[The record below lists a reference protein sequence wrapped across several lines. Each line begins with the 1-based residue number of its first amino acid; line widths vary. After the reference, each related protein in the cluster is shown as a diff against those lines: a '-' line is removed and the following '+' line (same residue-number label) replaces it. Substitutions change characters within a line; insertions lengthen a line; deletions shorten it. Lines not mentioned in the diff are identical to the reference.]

1 MKIIRGEK
9 GFKRRGK
16 SFVDIIF
23 FPSRV
28 NIKRPSLI
36 NKIRGGSRN
45 KRNAALREEDI
56 YIYIYFGSMNMNIS
70 SNLEYLIATRSEIRV
85 N

>member
-45 KRNAALREEDI
+45 KRNAALREE
-56 YIYIYFGSMNMNIS
+56 YIYIYFGSMNIS